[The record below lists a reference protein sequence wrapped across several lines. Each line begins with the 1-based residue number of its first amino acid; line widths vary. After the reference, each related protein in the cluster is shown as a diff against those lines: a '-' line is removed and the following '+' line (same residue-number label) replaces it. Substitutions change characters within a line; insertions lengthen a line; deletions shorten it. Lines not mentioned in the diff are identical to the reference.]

1 MLLWFWKKGR
11 EILHVRCERW
21 KALTV
26 LWVHCTYLC
35 VLEGKA
41 PCGSHKEEG
50 TVNRQIKQASSAF
63 RECRAGRGRT
73 HAPTGISETTQ
84 CSDHLRVPLPVPQSR
99 ALLTVGHFLLCD
111 SAGLSLKPSIH
122 RVPENWSWLT
132 PKVFL
137 FITDPPRYER
147 GKLGDQI
154 TTMSITKWTQHGKYI
169 MSYPPPL
176 NNWSQDL

>member
-1 MLLWFWKKGR
+1 MGSRGWLDGTLPTATVEGLENRQAGPQGGQASDCLCRAMLLWFWKKGR

-122 RVPENWSWLT
+122 RVSEN
-132 PKVFL
+132 
-137 FITDPPRYER
+137 
-147 GKLGDQI
+147 
-154 TTMSITKWTQHGKYI
+154 
-169 MSYPPPL
+169 
-176 NNWSQDL
+176 